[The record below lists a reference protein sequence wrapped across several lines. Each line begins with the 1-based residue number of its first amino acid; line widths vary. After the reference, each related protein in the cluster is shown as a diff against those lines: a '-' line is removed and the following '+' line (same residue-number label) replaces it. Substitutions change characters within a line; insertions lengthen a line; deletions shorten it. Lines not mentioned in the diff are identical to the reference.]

1 VREKHAGATDSV
13 APDLVEIDAPDAGRV
28 ASPDDIPRIG
38 TRVEEGIAAVA
49 MALICLITFANVLV
63 RYLTNASFA
72 FTEEFSIFLLVVM
85 TFAGASA
92 AFAHNRHIR
101 MEYFVR
107 KLPPVPWRWVERL
120 VTLCGLMLF
129 GILAF
134 YGTRLFYD
142 DWKYGTTSPG
152 IGIPQWIYS
161 VWLPI
166 LSALIALRIVGR
178 LSRLFRSA

>member
-1 VREKHAGATDSV
+1 VDEKLPAGA
-13 APDLVEIDAPDAGRV
+13 DAGPPAFV
-28 ASPDDIPRIG
+28 ELDAGNAGGEPAAIDIPRIG
-38 TRVEEGIAAVA
+38 TRVEEGIAAIA

-107 KLPPVPWRWVERL
+107 KLPPVPWRWIERL
-120 VTLCGLMLF
+120 VTLCGLVLF
-129 GILAF
+129 GILTF

-142 DWKYGTTSPG
+142 DWEYGTTSPG

>member
-1 VREKHAGATDSV
+1 VVEQLPGGTVSGRPEFVELDVGGSGGAPAAADV
-13 APDLVEIDAPDAGRV
+13 PRV
-28 ASPDDIPRIG
+28 G
-38 TRVEEGIAAVA
+38 TRVEEGIAAIA
-49 MALICLITFANVLV
+49 MALICIITFANVLV
-63 RYLTNASFA
+63 RYFTNVSFA

-107 KLPPVPWRWVERL
+107 KLPLAAWLWVERL
-120 VTLCGLMLF
+120 VTLTALVLF
-129 GILAF
+129 GILTF

-142 DWKYGTTSPG
+142 DWAFGTTSPG

-166 LSALIALRIVGR
+166 LSALIVLRLAGR
-178 LSRLFRSA
+178 LARLARGP